1 MDYFRD
7 LSENV
12 SSALEE
18 DIRDGDIT
26 AQIIDEKTIAVARV
40 ISRQSAIIC
49 GGPWVEEVAR
59 QIDPKLK
66 IEWQVRDGDEVNQND
81 LLFAVHG
88 KARSILSAERT
99 MLNFLQSLSGTATQT
114 RSYVNLISDTD
125 TTILDTRK
133 TIPGLRLAQKY
144 AVHIGGAVNHR
155 IGLFDAFLIKEN
167 HIHAAGS
174 IDSAVS
180 RARIIKPNARI
191 EVEVEDLEQLNE
203 AIAAKP
209 DWIML
214 DNFNID
220 DLRTAYNLCNNT
232 GIKLEASGG
241 VENSEDLKSI
251 ASTGVHY
258 VSIGA
263 LTKHCQAIDLSMRF
277 D

>member
-12 SSALEE
+12 SGALEE

-125 TTILDTRK
+125 TIILDTRK

-180 RARIIKPNARI
+180 SARIIKPNARI

-203 AIAAKP
+203 TIAAKP

-241 VENSEDLKSI
+241 VEDSEDLKSI

>member
-12 SSALEE
+12 SGALEE

-241 VENSEDLKSI
+241 VEDSEDLKSI

>member
-7 LSENV
+7 LNENV
-12 SSALEE
+12 ASALKE

-26 AQIIDEKTIAVARV
+26 AQIIDENIIATAHV

-49 GGPWVEEVAR
+49 GQPWVDEVAR
-59 QIDPKLK
+59 QIDPELT
-66 IEWQVRDGDEVNQND
+66 IEWRIHDGDRANKND

-114 RSYVNLISDTD
+114 RSYVNLISNTD
-125 TTILDTRK
+125 AMILDTRK

-144 AVHIGGAVNHR
+144 AVRIGGAVNHR

-180 RARIIKPNARI
+180 RARIIKPNTRI
-191 EVEVEDLEQLNE
+191 EVEVENLDQLNE

-220 DLRTAYNLCNNT
+220 GLKTAYSLCRNT

-241 VENSEDLKSI
+241 VEDSEDVKSI
-251 ASTGVHY
+251 ASTGVDY
-258 VSIGA
+258 ISLGS
-263 LTKHCQAIDLSMRF
+263 LTKHCKAIDLSMRF

>member
-12 SSALEE
+12 SGALEE

-99 MLNFLQSLSGTATQT
+99 MLNSQ
-114 RSYVNLISDTD
+114 
-125 TTILDTRK
+125 
-133 TIPGLRLAQKY
+133 LR
-144 AVHIGGAVNHR
+144 
-155 IGLFDAFLIKEN
+155 
-167 HIHAAGS
+167 
-174 IDSAVS
+174 
-180 RARIIKPNARI
+180 
-191 EVEVEDLEQLNE
+191 
-203 AIAAKP
+203 
-209 DWIML
+209 
-214 DNFNID
+214 
-220 DLRTAYNLCNNT
+220 
-232 GIKLEASGG
+232 
-241 VENSEDLKSI
+241 
-251 ASTGVHY
+251 
-258 VSIGA
+258 
-263 LTKHCQAIDLSMRF
+263 
-277 D
+277 

>member
-88 KARSILSAERT
+88 KARSILCAERT

-241 VENSEDLKSI
+241 VEDSEDLKSI